1 ADRVRSAR
9 GSSGDGYTG
18 QAAIARLHEA
28 AGSGTA
34 VTVSVVDAQG
44 RSTSRLVIPVS
55 VAGGR
60 IEGVEPDSAEAVTLP
75 LHRVISVAD
84 VDPTR

>member
-1 ADRVRSAR
+1 M
-9 GSSGDGYTG
+9 
-18 QAAIARLHEA
+18 
-28 AGSGTA
+28 
-34 VTVSVVDAQG
+34 TVSVVDAQG
-44 RSTSRLVIPVS
+44 RSTSRLVVPVS

-60 IEGVEPDSAEAVTLP
+60 IEGIEPDSAEAVSLP